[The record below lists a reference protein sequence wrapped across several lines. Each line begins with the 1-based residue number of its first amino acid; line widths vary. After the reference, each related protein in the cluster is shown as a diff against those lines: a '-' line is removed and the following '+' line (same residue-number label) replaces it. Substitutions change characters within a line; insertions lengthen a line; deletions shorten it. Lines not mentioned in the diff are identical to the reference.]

1 MSLSL
6 GNTTIKDMYLGNIKI
21 GSAYLGNTLVYQSV
35 HKYNYYWLE
44 FASLVTSGGSNTTI
58 SNLKVNNTAPNTT
71 QTYLWDD
78 TNLYYANQ
86 PNYARNYDSVF
97 QLTNVSV
104 SQSDIEETYTSNG
117 HTFSYYAPGIIRLG
131 FTTSTIPS
139 NISFDINSSHTS
151 LCDVV
156 TTLYGSDYPYF
167 SNAIQLGQKCHV
179 VVRNTTESI
188 NWDVTDSGVLTNAP
202 YTLRFHFISTQG
214 VSYDPTTVSGWKES
228 STWTQVSSSPNIWDY
243 THESSNWDDEFN
255 GKFIGSSLYCSVIAA
270 GDMSGVTSMKNVAY
284 VSNKVAGGVFGG
296 GGTNNNSNVVY
307 VCKFDTS
314 NVTNMDGMFFR
325 CFALR
330 AVPNFDT
337 SSCTS
342 FWSTFD
348 RCQYISKYPIFDHS
362 KATSIR
368 AIHANNFSLCYLPDY
383 SDITSTLNEC
393 QYAFQNAYST
403 MKGITSA
410 YNYLSAANPTNYA
423 GTFLK
428 CGYYTTEG
436 AAELANIPS
445 DWKS

>member
-6 GNTTIKDMYLGNIKI
+6 GNTTIKEMYLGNTKI
-21 GSAYLGNTLVYQSV
+21 GSAYLGNTLIYQST

-44 FASLVTSGGSNTTI
+44 FAPLASSGSGNTTI
-58 SNLKVNNTAPNTT
+58 SNLKVNNASPNTT

-78 TNLYYANQ
+78 SNLYYANRPQ
-86 PNYARNYDSVF
+86 YTRNYDSNY
-97 QLTNVSV
+97 QLFNNPV
-104 SQSDIEETYTSNG
+104 SQTDIEETYTSNG
-117 HTFSYYAPGIIRLG
+117 HTFSYYNPGIIRLG
-131 FTTSTIPS
+131 FTTTSIPS
-139 NISFDINSSHTS
+139 NISFDINSSYSS

-179 VVRNTTESI
+179 AVKDTTASI
-188 NWDVTDSGVLTNAP
+188 NWDVTDSGILTNAP
-202 YTLRFHFISTQG
+202 YTLRFHFISTQSSG
-214 VSYDPTTVSGWKES
+214 YDPTTISGWKS
-228 STWTQVSSSPNIWDY
+228 GSTWTQVSSSPNIWDY

-255 GKFIGSSLYCSVIAA
+255 GQFRTTGLYCSVIAA

-284 VSNKVAGGVFGG
+284 ASGKVAGGVFGSG
-296 GGTNNNSNVVY
+296 SSSRNSNVTY

-325 CFALR
+325 CINLK

-348 RCQYISKYPIFDHS
+348 RCQVISKYPKFDYS
-362 KATSIR
+362 NAISIR
-368 AIHANNFSLCYLPDY
+368 AMYANNFSLCYLQDC
-383 SDITSTLNEC
+383 SDVTSSLDEC
-393 QYAFQNAYST
+393 QYAFQNNYSA
-403 MKGITSA
+403 MKGITNA
-410 YNYLSAANPTNYA
+410 YNYLSAVNPTNYT
-423 GTFLK
+423 GTFLN
-428 CGYYTTEG
+428 CGAYTTEG

>member
-1 MSLSL
+1 MSFTF
-6 GNTTIKDMYLGNIKI
+6 GNSTIGDAYFGAIKI
-21 GSAYLGNTLVYQSV
+21 GSAYQGSTLVYQSA

-44 FASLVTSGGSNTTI
+44 FASLATSESGNTTI
-58 SNLKVNNTAPNTT
+58 SNLKVNNVAPNTT
-71 QTYLWDD
+71 QTYIWDD
-78 TNLYYANQ
+78 TNLYYANYPQ
-86 PNYARNYDSVF
+86 VSNPYDTGNILIN
-97 QLTNVSV
+97 QSV
-104 SQSDIEETYTSNG
+104 SQTDIEEIYTSNG
-117 HTFSYYAPGIIRLG
+117 HTFSYHIPGVIRLG
-131 FTTSTIPS
+131 FTTTSIPS
-139 NISFDINSSHTS
+139 SISFDINSSYNT

-179 VVRNTTESI
+179 AVKDTTASI

-202 YTLRFHFISTQG
+202 YTLRFHFSD
-214 VSYDPTTVSGWKES
+214 SMYDPTTVSGWKYG
-228 STWTQVSSSPNIWDY
+228 STWTRVSSSPNIWDY

-255 GKFIGSSLYCSVIAA
+255 KKFTSSKYVCSVIAA

-284 VSNKVAGGVFGG
+284 VSGKVAGGVFGSG
-296 GGTNNNSNVVY
+296 SSSKYSYVTY

-325 CFALR
+325 CIQSR
-330 AVPNFDT
+330 AFPNFDT

-348 RCQYISKYPIFDHS
+348 RCAYISKYPKFDHS

-368 AIHANNFSLCYLPDY
+368 AMYAYNSSLCYLPDC
-383 SDITSTLNEC
+383 SDVTSSLNAC
-393 QYAFQNAYST
+393 QYAFQNTYST
-403 MKGITSA
+403 MKGITNA

-423 GTFLK
+423 GTFQN
-428 CGYYTTEG
+428 CGRDTPTG
-436 AAELANIPS
+436 SAELANIPS